1 MAEIAVEDGM
11 LVVTMHGADKL
22 WALKSRL
29 EVPLIHVKGAGI
41 DPDFIRRERYRGIR
55 TGGTSV
61 PGVITAGTLRQHGD
75 WVFWDVH
82 DPEKAVIIELAD
94 ERFARLVVQVD
105 DPFATVAVIQRALG
119 QG

>member
-1 MAEIAVEDGM
+1 MAEIAIEDGM
-11 LVVTMHGADKL
+11 LVVTMQGADKL

-29 EVPLIHVKGAGI
+29 EVPLIHVRGAGI

-61 PGVITAGTLRQHGD
+61 PGVITAETWRQHRD

-82 DPEKAVIIELAD
+82 DPKKAIIIELAD
-94 ERFARLVVQVD
+94 ERVARLVVQVD
-105 DPFATVAVIQRALG
+105 DPFATVAVAQRALG